1 MADFEVMHHFA
12 STSPASFQTT
22 TVLVIKFL
30 RRREDTYGKLMLV
43 NGELKGNTGEKTES
57 VKKCETEGE
66 RVEAMRECF
75 GIELTEEERE
85 GIRGMVTE
93 LGRN

>member
-1 MADFEVMHHFA
+1 MVDFEVMNHFA

-22 TVLVIKFL
+22 TVVVVKFL

-43 NGELKGNTGEKTES
+43 NGELKRNTGEKTEL

-66 RVEAMRECF
+66 RVEAMREYI
-75 GIELTEEERE
+75 GIELPEEERE
-85 GIRGMVTE
+85 GIRGIVTG
-93 LGRN
+93 LGRS